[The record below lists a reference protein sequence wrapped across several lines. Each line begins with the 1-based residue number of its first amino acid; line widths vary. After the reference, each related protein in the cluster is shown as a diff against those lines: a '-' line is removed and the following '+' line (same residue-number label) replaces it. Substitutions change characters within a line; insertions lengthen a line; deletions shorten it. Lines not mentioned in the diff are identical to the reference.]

1 MIGRREG
8 RNSEKVTVLLP
19 YGKLL
24 IEQLD
29 DGTVMM
35 TRTCDKDRRRN
46 IQLSRE
52 EKNDD
57 NRIHSCTDNAL

>member
-1 MIGRREG
+1 MSVE
-8 RNSEKVTVLLP
+8 SDEKVTVLLP

-35 TRTCDKDRRRN
+35 TGPAVKIAEGIYN
-46 IQLSRE
+46 
-52 EKNDD
+52 
-57 NRIHSCTDNAL
+57 